1 MKHTICCG
9 FSKANG
15 PTTVKW
21 GRTSQGAFA
30 AEEFHRPLLV
40 MLSTKNKSTAEISK
54 PDNTT
59 ASQYDKPG
67 SIMSE
72 WPELGSIESIHK
84 DSPLPLYFQ
93 LKELLR
99 QEIESGY
106 WQPGQRIPSEAEL
119 CQAFDISRSVVR
131 QALRELEYQ
140 GLLYREQGKGTFVAQ
155 PKISESLMQDLT
167 GFYEDMMAKGLTQVT
182 KVLRE
187 EVQPAN
193 KKIANY
199 LQIEPGDQVIVIER
213 LRSVDNEPI
222 VLVTTYLPYNICP
235 DLVDEDLSTQSLYAL
250 LEKKHGL
257 ELSHG
262 RRTIEAVAANEYE
275 ARLLGVEEGV
285 PLVLLDSVS
294 YLRDGRPI
302 EYFHAVHRGD
312 RSRFEVEVVRV
323 QRGETPLN
331 RVVELPPTNSLR
343 S

>member
-1 MKHTICCG
+1 M
-9 FSKANG
+9 N
-15 PTTVKW
+15 
-21 GRTSQGAFA
+21 
-30 AEEFHRPLLV
+30 
-40 MLSTKNKSTAEISK
+40 
-54 PDNTT
+54 D
-59 ASQYDKPG
+59 
-67 SIMSE
+67 
-72 WPELGSIESIHK
+72 WPELGSVEVIQK

-99 QEIESGY
+99 QEIESGH

-155 PKISESLMQDLT
+155 PKISESLMQDLS
-167 GFYEDMMAKGLTQVT
+167 GFYEDMVAKGLTPVT
-182 KVLRE
+182 RVLRQ
-187 EVQPAN
+187 EVQPAD

-199 LQIEPGDQVIVIER
+199 LQIEPGDKVIVIER
-213 LRSVDNEPI
+213 LRSVDSEPI
-222 VLVTTYLPYNICP
+222 NLVTTYLPYDICP
-235 DLVDEDLSTQSLYAL
+235 DLIDEDLTTQSLYAL

-262 RRTIEAVAANEYE
+262 RRTIEAVAANQYE
-275 ARLLGVEEGV
+275 AQLLGVEEGA

-323 QRGETPLN
+323 RRGEDPLDH
-331 RVVELPPTNSLR
+331 VAELPPTNSLCP
-343 S
+343 

>member
-1 MKHTICCG
+1 
-9 FSKANG
+9 
-15 PTTVKW
+15 
-21 GRTSQGAFA
+21 
-30 AEEFHRPLLV
+30 
-40 MLSTKNKSTAEISK
+40 
-54 PDNTT
+54 
-59 ASQYDKPG
+59 
-67 SIMSE
+67 MSE
-72 WPELGSIESIHK
+72 WPELGNVEAIQK

-99 QEIESGY
+99 QEIESGH

-155 PKISESLMQDLT
+155 PKISESLMQDLS
-167 GFYEDMMAKGLTQVT
+167 GFYEDMVTKGLTPLT
-182 KVLRE
+182 KVLRQE
-187 EVQPAN
+187 IQPAH

-199 LQIEPGDQVIVIER
+199 LQIEPGDRVIVIER
-213 LRSVDNEPI
+213 LRSVENEPI
-222 VLVTTYLPYNICP
+222 VLVTTYLPYDICP
-235 DLVDEDLSTQSLYAL
+235 DLINEDLSTQSLYAL

-262 RRTIEAVAANEYE
+262 RRTIEAVAANQYE
-275 ARLLGVEEGV
+275 AQLLGVEEGA

-312 RSRFEVEVVRV
+312 RSRFAVEVVRV
-323 QRGETPLN
+323 QRGKDPLDH
-331 RVVELPPTNSLR
+331 VVKLPPANSLYP
-343 S
+343 

>member
-1 MKHTICCG
+1 M
-9 FSKANG
+9 N
-15 PTTVKW
+15 
-21 GRTSQGAFA
+21 
-30 AEEFHRPLLV
+30 
-40 MLSTKNKSTAEISK
+40 
-54 PDNTT
+54 
-59 ASQYDKPG
+59 
-67 SIMSE
+67 E
-72 WPELGSIESIHK
+72 WRVSIESIQK

-99 QEIESGY
+99 QEIESGH

-155 PKISESLMQDLT
+155 PKISESLMQDLS
-167 GFYEDMMAKGLTQVT
+167 GFYEDMVAKGLTPVT
-182 KVLRE
+182 KVLGQ
-187 EVQPAN
+187 EVQPAD

-199 LQIEPGDQVIVIER
+199 LQIEPGDKVIVIER
-213 LRSVDNEPI
+213 LRSVGSEPI
-222 VLVTTYLPYNICP
+222 NLVTTYLPYDICP
-235 DLVDEDLSTQSLYAL
+235 DLIDEDLSTQSLYAL

-262 RRTIEAVAANEYE
+262 RRTIEAVAANQYE
-275 ARLLGVEEGV
+275 AQLLGVEEGA
-285 PLVLLDSVS
+285 PLILLDSVS

-323 QRGETPLN
+323 RGGREPLGH
-331 RVVELPPTNSLR
+331 VVELPPTNSLR
-343 S
+343 P

>member
-54 PDNTT
+54 PDNTA

-275 ARLLGVEEGV
+275 ARLLGVEEGA

>member
-1 MKHTICCG
+1 
-9 FSKANG
+9 
-15 PTTVKW
+15 V
-21 GRTSQGAFA
+21 
-30 AEEFHRPLLV
+30 
-40 MLSTKNKSTAEISK
+40 
-54 PDNTT
+54 
-59 ASQYDKPG
+59 
-67 SIMSE
+67 SE
-72 WPELGSIESIHK
+72 WPELDSVEAIQK

-99 QEIESGY
+99 QEIESGH

-140 GLLYREQGKGTFVAQ
+140 GLLYRERGKGTFVAQ
-155 PKISESLMQDLT
+155 PKISESLMQDLS
-167 GFYEDMMAKGLTQVT
+167 GFFEDMVAKGLTPVT
-182 KVLRE
+182 KVLRQ
-187 EVQPAN
+187 EVQPAD
-193 KKIANY
+193 KKIAHY

-213 LRSVDNEPI
+213 LRSVGNEPI
-222 VLVTTYLPYNICP
+222 NLVTTYLPYDICP
-235 DLVDEDLSTQSLYAL
+235 DLIDEDLSTQSLYAL

-262 RRTIEAVAANEYE
+262 RRTIEAVTANQYE
-275 ARLLGVEEGV
+275 AQLLGVEEGA

-323 QRGETPLN
+323 RCMGVAQEHRF
-331 RVVELPPTNSLR
+331 
-343 S
+343 